1 MDTNSRRDRILTALK
16 SAVAPTSASVLAEQ
30 FQVSRQIIV
39 SDVALLRAA
48 GHKIVATPRGYVFQ
62 PAERNHP
69 YEGVLACVHTPG
81 QLQDELYTI
90 VDFGGIVIDVTIEH
104 PLYGQLSGMLNLAS
118 RYDVD
123 AFIEKVNQTEN
134 AKPLSLLTG
143 GIHLHKIGCKDENMF
158 RRIQD
163 ALREKGLIL

>member
-1 MDTNSRRDRILTALK
+1 MDTGSRRDQILTVLR
-16 SAVAPTSASVLAEQ
+16 SAATPTSASALAER

-48 GHKIVATPRGYVFQ
+48 GHKIVATPRGYVLQ
-62 PAERNHP
+62 PTEQNYP
-69 YEGVLACVHTPG
+69 YEGVLACVHTPK

-104 PLYGQLSGMLNLAS
+104 SLYGQLSGMLNLAS

-143 GIHLHKIGCKDENMF
+143 GIHLHRIGCKDENAF
-158 RRIQD
+158 LRIQD
-163 ALREKGLIL
+163 ALREKGFML